1 MCLGTFSRRG
11 AVASATIYPCAEC
24 ASSQSVFVPNALR
37 RNLLR
42 RRKQSVLHNHF
53 LWTFLCA
60 DSAAL
65 TGFRINL
72 CEEVR
77 HFRCANRAVSLTECT
92 ADTTCT
98 TLLHRHSAFCLGAA
112 CHQILCIVRNQRNQV
127 LRTYCDTFS
136 TCLAGFLIDNCYAV
150 YDMDCVEGTCLYAVT
165 ETGTTI
171 ITGFGP
177 PFGTK
182 ESIAQSAIP

>member
-1 MCLGTFSRRG
+1 MPTFSRRG
-11 AVASATIYPCAEC
+11 
-24 ASSQSVFVPNALR
+24 R
-37 RNLLR
+37 LLR
-42 RRKQSVLHNHF
+42 QPSTPAPSAHPRRAFLFQTLCGETFSAGANNQCFTITFFGHF
-53 LWTFLCA
+53 
-60 DSAAL
+60 SAQIPQPL
-65 TGFRINL
+65 QVSRINL

-92 ADTTCT
+92 ADTTCAA
-98 TLLHRHSAFCLGAA
+98 LLHRHRTFCLGAT

-127 LRTYCDTFS
+127 LRTCCDTFS

-171 ITGFGP
+171 ITGFRP